1 MPFKLTS
8 RIGIAVG
15 LALVTPF
22 VCAPLHGKV
31 PSPAPSASA
40 LRASADEQAS
50 SPTPQ
55 APSQDDPA
63 LVARARGIHER
74 VITLDTHDDI
84 NPANFTA
91 DCNYTMR
98 LDTQV
103 NLPKMKEGGLDVS
116 FMIVYVGQGPL
127 TPEGYDNAYKQAV
140 AKFEAVHRLTTQIAE
155 KEIGLALTAAD
166 VSRIAKSG
174 RKVAVIGIENAYPLG
189 TDIKRV
195 KEFYDRGGRYMSLA
209 HNGHSQLSDSNTG
222 ERDNVWLYGGLSP
235 LGRQA
240 IAEMNR
246 FGIMVDV
253 SHPSKS
259 SILQA
264 IALSKAPVIAS
275 HSAVRSLA
283 NVSRNMDDEML
294 MALKQNG
301 GVIQTVA
308 FSSYVK
314 ADPPQRAWA
323 LRLLNEEFGVVTAA
337 PGGGGGG
344 RGGGGGGGGRAAA
357 GGAAGAAAGGGGRGR
372 AGGAE
377 AAAPRPCPVEDPNAA
392 PGAGR
397 GGRGGGRGGGAA
409 AANPADALS
418 PDRRAEYDKR
428 LAVINE
434 KWPAATRATVKDFV
448 DHIDYAVKLIG
459 IDHVGIS
466 SDFDGGGGVT
476 GWNSA
481 AETFNV
487 TLELVRRGYTEE
499 QIGKI
504 WSGNLLRVWAEVEKV
519 AKGIQAGTIK

>member
-8 RIGIAVG
+8 RIAVALG
-15 LALVTPF
+15 LALGTSF
-22 VCAPLHGKV
+22 VCAP
-31 PSPAPSASA
+31 ASA
-40 LRASADEQAS
+40 LRATAGKAS
-50 SPTPQ
+50 STAAPPVQ
-55 APSQDDPA
+55 AVQDDPA
-63 LVARARGIHER
+63 LVARARAIHDR
-74 VITLDTHDDI
+74 VITADTHNDI
-84 NPANFTA
+84 SPANFTA

-98 LDTQV
+98 LTTQV

-116 FMIVYVGQGPL
+116 FMIVYVGQGAL
-127 TPEGYDNAYKQAV
+127 TPEGYDSAYKQAV
-140 AKFEAVHRLTTQIAE
+140 AKFEAVHRLTAQLAE

-166 VSRIAKSG
+166 VRKIAASG
-174 RKVAVIGIENAYPLG
+174 RKVAVIGIENAYPIG

-195 KEFYDRGGRYMSLA
+195 KEFFDRGGRYMSLA

-222 ERDNVWLYGGLSP
+222 ERDNIWLYGGLSP
-235 LGRQA
+235 LGKQV

-246 FGIMVDV
+246 WGIMVDV

-259 SILQA
+259 SALQA

-314 ADPPQRAWA
+314 ADPPQRTWA
-323 LRLLNEEFGVVTAA
+323 LRLLNEEFGVTTAA

-344 RGGGGGGGGRAAA
+344 RGGGGGGGGGRAAAA
-357 GGAAGAAAGGGGRGR
+357 GGAGGGGGGRGA
-372 AGGAE
+372 AGAGGAGAE
-377 AAAPRPCPVEDPNAA
+377 AAPRACPVEDPNAPPA
-392 PGAGR
+392 AGR
-397 GGRGGGRGGGAA
+397 GGGGGGRGGGGA
-409 AANPADALS
+409 AANPADSLP

-499 QIGKI
+499 QIGKL
-504 WSGNLLRVWAEVEKV
+504 WSGNLLRVWGEVENV
-519 AKGIQAGTIK
+519 AKQIQAGTLR